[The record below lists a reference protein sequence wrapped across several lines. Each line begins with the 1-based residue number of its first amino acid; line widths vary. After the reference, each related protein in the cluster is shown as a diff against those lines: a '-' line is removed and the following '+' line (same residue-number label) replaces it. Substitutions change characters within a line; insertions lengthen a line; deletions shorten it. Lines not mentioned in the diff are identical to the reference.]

1 MGPPGG
7 RAVTPPLYNDG
18 ITNDGEVTRMSK
30 NRIRAGL
37 LWSAMVAAMILSSGI
52 AAAAPSLG

>member
-1 MGPPGG
+1 
-7 RAVTPPLYNDG
+7 VTLPLYNDG

-30 NRIRAGL
+30 NKIRAGL